1 MRLPQIKSW
10 FRYTTI
16 FCAFALSACSSI
28 TVQQYAENTPRFDLI
43 DFFSGD
49 TRGWG
54 IVQSRNGTLLRQFV
68 VDIDG
73 QINADGQLVLTEDF
87 VWSDGE
93 ISQRIWTINQNEP
106 GQYSG
111 LAADVIGQA
120 QGQAAGNVLN
130 WSYDL
135 NLEVDGSTWKIR
147 FDDWMFLQ
155 QDNVLIN
162 RALMKKFGF
171 RVGEIT
177 IVFGK
182 GATSG
187 LSPTN

>member
-106 GQYSG
+106 GHYSG

-120 QGQAAGNVLN
+120 QGKAAGNVLN